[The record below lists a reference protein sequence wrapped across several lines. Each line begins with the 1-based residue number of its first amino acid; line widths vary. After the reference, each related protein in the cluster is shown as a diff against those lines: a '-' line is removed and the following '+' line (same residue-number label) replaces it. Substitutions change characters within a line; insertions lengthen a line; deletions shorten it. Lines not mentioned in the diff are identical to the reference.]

1 MTVRRG
7 HLGQSAMRTTISKTK
22 TCLKSFFIVI
32 SSHTDTKIIHF
43 QCSYSR
49 MTVPPPPPP
58 PGGGPPPIP
67 KSVIERKPIETDEIG
82 DPGKIA
88 KTGEIFP
95 NFEKLI
101 KLSSF

>member
-1 MTVRRG
+1 
-7 HLGQSAMRTTISKTK
+7 
-22 TCLKSFFIVI
+22 
-32 SSHTDTKIIHF
+32 
-43 QCSYSR
+43 